1 MCLSVASYWKA
12 LKNIGSEYKIY
23 KPCDGTFGYGK
34 GSHYSSCSY
43 EKCLGD
49 FGLLTRAEATLK
61 KYGHH
66 EVVSHLLS
74 VSQHS
79 LLLDHG

>member
-1 MCLSVASYWKA
+1 MCLSVVSYRKA

-34 GSHYSSCSY
+34 GNHYSSCSY

-49 FGLLTRAEATLK
+49 FGLLTVAEATLK
-61 KYGHH
+61 QYGHH

-74 VSQHS
+74 VS
-79 LLLDHG
+79 LLSPLVW